1 MQPSHS
7 VKHRHLGLLAIT
19 LLLVC
24 TPTATIAQSGY
35 PVRPITIVVG
45 GAPGSVGDIAM
56 RAVSKK
62 LSEQLGQP
70 VVIDN
75 RAGAQGLIALQD
87 VARAKPDGY
96 TLVSGSVSSTVVA
109 PAIRKFWP
117 VDLLKDFTP
126 VSLVANSTLLIVA
139 NKDSP
144 INSVPELVAAARA
157 NPGSVTYGNAATLYH
172 LSMELL
178 ALLEKVEFRS
188 IPYKSTPLA
197 QNDLMGGLI
206 TVLPDSL
213 GSATARLQTGRVK
226 ALAVMS
232 EKRSPILP
240 DAPTMVELGYKDFV
254 FGGTISLLAPAGT
267 PPEIVKRLN
276 AEVRR
281 AVASDEVKKIYATAL
296 LEPVSSTPE
305 ELLAMQERELAV
317 FRRIVDDARIEKQ

>member
-1 MQPSHS
+1 MNPSHS
-7 VKHRHLGLLAIT
+7 ARRRHFAHWAAT
-19 LLLVC
+19 LLLAC
-24 TPTATIAQSGY
+24 APAATFAQSGY
-35 PVRPITIVVG
+35 PVRAITIVVG
-45 GAPGSVGDIAM
+45 GAPGSVGDIAL
-56 RAVSKK
+56 RAVGKK

-75 RAGAQGLIALQD
+75 RAGAQGLIAMQD

-96 TLVSGSVSSTVVA
+96 TLVSGSASSTVVA
-109 PAIRKFWP
+109 PAIRKSWP
-117 VDLLKDFTP
+117 IDLLKDFTP
-126 VSLVANSTLLIVA
+126 ISLVANSTLLIMA
-139 NKDSP
+139 PKESP
-144 INSVPELVAAARA
+144 INSVPDLIGAARA
-157 NPGSVTYGNAATLYH
+157 KPGSVTYGNAAALYH

-178 ALLEKVEFRS
+178 GLLEKVELRS

-226 ALAVMS
+226 VLAVMS
-232 EKRSPILP
+232 EARSPLVP
-240 DAPTMVELGYKDFV
+240 DAPTMVELGYKDFI

-267 PPEIVKRLN
+267 PPEIVQRLN

-281 AVASDEVKKIYATAL
+281 AVATDEVKKIYATAM

-305 ELLAMQERELAV
+305 ELLAMQKRELAV
-317 FRRIVDDARIEKQ
+317 FRKIVDDARIDKQ